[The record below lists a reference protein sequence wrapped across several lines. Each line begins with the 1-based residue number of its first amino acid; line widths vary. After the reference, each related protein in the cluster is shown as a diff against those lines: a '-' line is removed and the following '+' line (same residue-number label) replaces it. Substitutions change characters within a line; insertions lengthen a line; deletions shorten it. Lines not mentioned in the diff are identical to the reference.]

1 MKNNTSMQSPNSW
14 ARTLDPAT
22 LAVLREIFKPQSF
35 KKDEFFLQNGDLS
48 TKIGVILTGAFRS
61 FTTDKGGNDVTKYF
75 YRQDEIL
82 VSYYAYLSQKV
93 SGYSIQAIEDSHILI
108 TTIHQFEKVVEGN
121 YRLLLLYK
129 QALDAMLIKKE
140 RHASSFTL
148 LNSSQRY
155 QQFLADYP
163 DLEAC
168 IKHYHLAS
176 YLGMTP
182 VTLSRI
188 RKKLNLIK

>member
-1 MKNNTSMQSPNSW
+1 MKNDAYMQWPKSW

-22 LAVLREIFKPQSF
+22 ITNLHEIFRPQVF
-35 KKDEFFLQNGDLS
+35 KKDAFFLQSGDPS
-48 TKIGVILTGAFRS
+48 TKIGVILSGAFRS
-61 FTTDKGGNDVTKYF
+61 FTTDKEGNEVTKYF
-75 YRQDEIL
+75 YRQDEVL
-82 VSYYAYLSQKV
+82 VSYYAYLSQAV
-93 SGYSIQAIEDSHILI
+93 SGYSIQAIEDSQVLI
-108 TTIHQFEKVVEGN
+108 TSLHQFEKMVKGN
-121 YRLLLLYK
+121 YPLLLFYK
-129 QALDAMLIKKE
+129 KTLDAMLIKKE

-148 LNSSQRY
+148 LNGTERY
-155 QQFLADYP
+155 QQFLANYP

-168 IKHYHLAS
+168 IKHYQLAS